1 MLYQINDGTVS
12 LGGNVILDHIDFE
25 IRGTEKIAVAGAN
38 GAGKTTLLQVLSGEL
53 GLDGDDKRMGPGIT
67 MSRRLTVGMLKQGVF
82 TGDDRTVEDEL
93 LAACPCKD
101 TFERERFEYEQE
113 YDRLFTGFGLKRE
126 DKKRLLSS
134 FSGGEK
140 TKIALI
146 RLLLEKPDILILD
159 EPTNH
164 LDIETTE
171 WLEQYLKQYEK
182 AVVMVS
188 HDRFFLDRT
197 AEVVYELEDGHLTR
211 YPGNYTH
218 YKEEKRKNLQIQ
230 KKAYEKQQEEIRHL
244 EELIEKF
251 KHKPTKASFARS
263 RKKILERMPKVPKP
277 SDHEEHI
284 FTGELTPAML
294 GSKWV
299 FESEHLKIGYDR
311 PIMEI
316 TMRIRRG
323 QKIGILGKNGV
334 GKTTFLK
341 TAAGLCPP
349 ISGDYQIGNQ
359 ITIGYF
365 DQNSAQIQSDKT
377 VLEHFHELFP
387 SMTEKEVR
395 QTLGAYLFGG
405 KDAAKKVSSLSGGE
419 KSRLV
424 LAELLQ
430 SRPNFLI
437 LDEPTNHMD
446 VAAKETLE
454 SAFRAYTGTILF
466 VSHDRYFLKQVAESV
481 MIFEN
486 QTVMYYPFGYEHYL
500 EKKEKQGK
508 HESLAAQIKA
518 EEQALI
524 AGMRAV
530 PKAERHRLKEFSTEE
545 AYTDWKLRLAA
556 EPMGAAKEQVEILS
570 ETLEQMVMQWQQSEG
585 FWNGDVWD
593 EEEAYQE
600 RLGQYEEAVER
611 WQQACLEWAETAM
624 EWEPGDG
631 GEEARSAGRMR
642 DVRDNETCE
651 EEAGTEKQED
661 TGI

>member
-25 IRGTEKIAVAGAN
+25 IRGTEKIAVTGAN

-53 GLDGDDKRMGPGIT
+53 ELDGDDKRMGPGIT

-82 TGDDRTVEDEL
+82 TGDDRTVEEEL

-263 RKKILERMPKVPKP
+263 RKKILERMPKVSKP

-316 TMRIRRG
+316 TMRIKRG

-341 TAAGLCPP
+341 TAAGFLPP
-349 ISGDYQIGNQ
+349 FAGEYQIGNQ
-359 ITIGYF
+359 VTIGYF
-365 DQNSAQIQSDKT
+365 DQNSAQIQSEKT

-387 SMTEKEVR
+387 SMTEKDVR

-530 PKAERHRLKEFSTEE
+530 PKAERHRLREFSTEE
-545 AYTDWKLRLAA
+545 AYTDWKLRLAT
-556 EPMGAAKEQVEILS
+556 EPMEVAKEKVEMLA
-570 ETLEQMVMQWQQSEG
+570 EALEQMMIQWQQSEG
-585 FWNGDVWD
+585 FWNGDAWD
-593 EEEAYQE
+593 EEAAYRE
-600 RLGQYEEAVER
+600 RLGQYEEAVKR
-611 WQQACLEWAETAM
+611 WQQACLKWAETAM
-624 EWEPGDG
+624 DWEPGDG
-631 GEEARSAGRMR
+631 EKEQEE
-642 DVRDNETCE
+642 T
-651 EEAGTEKQED
+651 Q
-661 TGI
+661 